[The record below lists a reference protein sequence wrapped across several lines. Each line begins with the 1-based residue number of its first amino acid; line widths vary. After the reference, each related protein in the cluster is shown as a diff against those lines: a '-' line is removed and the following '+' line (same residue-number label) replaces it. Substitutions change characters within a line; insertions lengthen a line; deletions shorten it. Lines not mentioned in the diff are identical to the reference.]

1 MALNMRGQRP
11 ALALTGQSWA
21 SWRSL
26 CLGLLL
32 VVLGSLGWAQKGLP
46 PVPALTAQL
55 MDQTGTLSPAQR
67 QQITA
72 KLEAIERQY
81 GSQVVV
87 LMVNSTAPED
97 IAAYANRVA
106 SSWKIGRKDAGD
118 GLLFIIAK
126 NDRSLRLEVARGL
139 EGTIPDIV
147 AGRIIQNIVVPQ
159 LRSGDFAAAIEAGLT
174 AIEAR
179 LAGDESLPAP
189 APVAPATPDNSG
201 WSSTLDNLFPILFFA
216 VPVVCSLLARAIG
229 RPLTMLLIGSGV
241 GVGTFFTTGS
251 WLQALVFAAVAAF
264 IALCASGGG
273 GISSGGSGRSGRSG
287 GWSSGSSSGRSSG
300 GGFRSGGGGSFGGGG
315 ASGKW

>member
-1 MALNMRGQRP
+1 MALYLLGQRS
-11 ALALTGQSWA
+11 ALALTGQSWGW
-21 SWRSL
+21 WRSL

-32 VVLGSLGWAQKGLP
+32 VVLGSLGWAQKGLA

-55 MDQTGTLSPAQR
+55 IDQTGTLSSAQR
-67 QQITA
+67 QHITA
-72 KLEAIERQY
+72 KLQAIERQY

-87 LMVNSTAPED
+87 LMVDSTAPED

-139 EGTIPDIV
+139 EGTIPDIA

-159 LRSGDFAAAIEAGLT
+159 LRGGDFAAAIEAGLT

-189 APVAPATPDNSG
+189 APVVPAKPSNSG
-201 WSSTLDNLFPILFFA
+201 WSSMLDNVFPILFFA
-216 VPVVCSLLARAIG
+216 VPVVCTLLARAIG

-251 WLQALVFAAVAAF
+251 WAQALMFAAVAAF

-273 GISSGGSGRSGRSG
+273 GISSGGSGRSG

>member
-1 MALNMRGQRP
+1 MALYLLGQRFV
-11 ALALTGQSWA
+11 LALTGQSWTGR
-21 SWRSL
+21 RSL

-32 VVLGSLGWAQKGLP
+32 VVLGSLGWAQKGLA

-55 MDQTGTLSPAQR
+55 IDQTGTLSSPQR

-72 KLEAIERQY
+72 RLQTIERQF

-87 LMVNSTAPED
+87 LMVDSTAPED

-106 SSWKIGRKDAGD
+106 SSWKIGRKEAGD

-179 LAGDESLPAP
+179 LAGDDSLPAP
-189 APVAPATPDNSG
+189 APVAPASPANSG
-201 WSSTLDNLFPILFFA
+201 WSSMLDNLFPILFFA

-251 WLQALVFAAVAAF
+251 WAQALMFAAVAAF

-273 GISSGGSGRSGRSG
+273 GISSGGSGRSG